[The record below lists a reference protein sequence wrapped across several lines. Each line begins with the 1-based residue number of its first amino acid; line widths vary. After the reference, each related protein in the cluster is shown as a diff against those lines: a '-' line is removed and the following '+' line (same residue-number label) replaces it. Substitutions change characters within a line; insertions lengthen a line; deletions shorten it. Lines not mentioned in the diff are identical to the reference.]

1 MQPYKEWLAFF
12 HNIKNKQY
20 LSSLFVTYICADD
33 FVQTSPLPIL
43 GNNENQTFQIS
54 IECNHEEF
62 DTRMIFHASQQK
74 TNVAVCL
81 KDEDLLALVVFVYA
95 PNKINEKQVMKT
107 ESNKFINIR
116 KIVQYLGTDLASKH
130 PEIYAAIGRDTTS
143 FFTCCCEN

>member
-1 MQPYKEWLAFF
+1 MCVEVLLLRTAIKTKEGNLWHTCTLTRVPNLEQKMQPNKEWLAFF

-33 FVQTSPLPIL
+33 FVQPSPLPIL

-62 DTRMIFHASQQK
+62 DTRMIFHALQQK
-74 TNVAVCL
+74 ANVVVCL

-95 PNKINEKQVMKT
+95 PNKINEK
-107 ESNKFINIR
+107 
-116 KIVQYLGTDLASKH
+116 
-130 PEIYAAIGRDTTS
+130 
-143 FFTCCCEN
+143 